1 MNKTA
6 ARLTA
11 MDRQEPS
18 IMPVTT
24 VSGLISFARLFPVG
38 RASPANFGDYA
49 LD

>member
-11 MDRQEPS
+11 IDRQEPS

-24 VSGLISFARLFPVG
+24 VSGLILFVHLFPVA
-38 RASPANFGDYA
+38 RANPADFGDYA

>member
-1 MNKTA
+1 MNNTA

-24 VSGLISFARLFPVG
+24 VNGLMFCARSCPRG
-38 RASPANFGDYA
+38 RAIPAKFGDYA